1 MVVTVRFPATGFSC
15 RIWLSPAPRKTRR
28 GAPVKRPAEFS
39 ALSNTPV
46 RVLHIQDALF
56 NIYMRLQE
64 HREREHSFVL
74 VRCKRSWCNLFVNTF
89 GSKESVHEVRER
101 TCARRDYTE
110 HPKYFRNCVFVSHFA
125 VMIYKDRVTV
135 RIC

>member
-1 MVVTVRFPATGFSC
+1 MTVRFPATGFSC

-89 GSKESVHEVRER
+89 GSKGLFTRYASERAHVGITPSIRNTFAIVSV
-101 TCARRDYTE
+101 
-110 HPKYFRNCVFVSHFA
+110 S
-125 VMIYKDRVTV
+125 
-135 RIC
+135 RITLCRYDIQR